1 MHCAARRMPQL
12 EDMYKAAADADEKAR
27 LLNALAYAGPGG
39 NIHSTLA
46 LALSADVR
54 AQVRRSGRPA
64 GGGCERRGG
73 GRLAGWL
80 VGSWWT

>member
-1 MHCAARRMPQL
+1 MHRIWRMYCTARRPPQL

-39 NIHSTLA
+39 NIHTTLA

-54 AQVRRSGRPA
+54 AQVRTWSLYRHFPK
-64 GGGCERRGG
+64 
-73 GRLAGWL
+73 
-80 VGSWWT
+80 